1 MPQKPP
7 NLLKGS
13 MVRAVAPASSESN
26 SAALNKGL
34 DKLRELGFGVTLGDC
49 VQRLRT
55 RGYLAGTDKERA
67 EELNDAFR
75 DDAVDAVFCVSGG
88 YGCLRILPYLD
99 YEMIRAHPKILLGYS
114 DITTLH
120 IALNQKSDLITFH
133 GPMIAPEIG
142 TEFTDY
148 TEKWLLRALQES
160 APLGELTN
168 PNDGPLLKV
177 INEGEARGKLIGG
190 NLSLIVHGL
199 GTPYEIDTKGKILLI
214 EDTDETPLRVDRYL
228 THLWLANKLQDAA
241 GIVIG
246 EFTNYQLTS
255 NEPSLTLWDAL
266 RDRIEESGK
275 PALYGLCFGHGK
287 HHLTLPIGVES
298 RLDATHRR
306 IWIEE
311 SATRASN

>member
-1 MPQKPP
+1 
-7 NLLKGS
+7 
-13 MVRAVAPASSESN
+13 
-26 SAALNKGL
+26 
-34 DKLRELGFGVTLGDC
+34 
-49 VQRLRT
+49 
-55 RGYLAGTDKERA
+55 LAGTDKERA

-114 DITTLH
+114 DVTTLH
-120 IALNQKSDLITFH
+120 IALNQKSDLVTFH
-133 GPMIAPEIG
+133 GPMIAPEMG
-142 TEFTDY
+142 SEFTDY

-177 INEGEARGKLIGG
+177 INEGEAGGKLVGG

-246 EFTNYQLTS
+246 EFTNYQLTN

-287 HHLTLPIGVES
+287 HHLTMPIGVEA

-311 SATRASN
+311 SATRPSN